1 MSYIIC
7 YTVVMNTFDLL
18 CFADNNNIPVYDFK
32 TGNKK
37 AFCTADAIAIDFN
50 RIENERESKAILSE
64 ELAHV
69 ITGALYPLHYC
80 GNALYK
86 SNIEKQERR
95 AHDYSLRLQVPL
107 SELRVAIAH
116 GTTDFEIAE
125 ILDINVDT
133 LHDVVDYYKRK
144 GMLE

>member
-1 MSYIIC
+1 
-7 YTVVMNTFDLL
+7 MNTFDLL
-18 CFADNNNIPVYDFK
+18 CFADSHNIPVYDFK

-37 AFCTADAIAIDFN
+37 AFCTESAIAIDFN
-50 RIENERESKAILSE
+50 RLENERESKAILSE
-64 ELAHV
+64 ELAHI

-86 SNIEKQERR
+86 SNIEKQEQR
-95 AHDYSLRLQVPL
+95 AHSYSLKLQVPL
-107 SELRVAIAH
+107 DELKIAISH
-116 GTTDFEIAE
+116 GTSDYEIAE
-125 ILDINVDT
+125 LLDIDVDT